1 MTDTINTPTTGEA
14 TATARSQK
22 RGKARGTGEALKNF
36 PTFWFVSMLVFAFL
50 YIPLLFVVGYSFNA
64 NRVVTVW
71 TGFTFDWYA
80 DVLQNRD
87 IQRALWNSLR
97 VATVATIASVIFAI
111 GLAIGLLRMARLGK
125 TFAWGLIGAP
135 LIIPEIVFAIGSLAL
150 FVQLGLELGIPAI
163 TLAHTAFCIPF
174 ALLPIR
180 ARLQGVDM
188 AVYEAAADLGANE
201 WTIFRRITLPL
212 LAPGIVAGALLA
224 FIISLDDFIVSYFL
238 AGPGGTTLPVYIFGM
253 IRNAITPGVNALS
266 TLLLLATVILV
277 TVSFLISRR
286 KG

>member
-1 MTDTINTPTTGEA
+1 VT
-14 TATARSQK
+14 RRQ
-22 RGKARGTGEALKNF
+22 RGTGEALKDF
-36 PTFWFVSMLVFAFL
+36 PSFAVISMLVFAFL
-50 YIPLLFVVGYSFNA
+50 YIPLVFVVGYSFNA

-71 TGFTFDWYA
+71 TGFTFDWYFE
-80 DVLQNRD
+80 VLQNRD

-97 VATVATIASVIFAI
+97 VATIATLVSVLFAI
-111 GLAIGLLRMARLGK
+111 GLAIGLLRMARAGK

-150 FVQLGLELGIPAI
+150 FVQLGLDLGLNAI
-163 TLAHTAFCIPF
+163 TLAHIAFCIPF

-180 ARLQGVDM
+180 ARLQSVDTSI
-188 AVYEAAADLGANE
+188 YEAAADLGANE

-212 LAPGIVAGALLA
+212 LAPGVVAGALLA

-238 AGPGGTTLPVYIFGM
+238 SGPGGTTLPVYIFGM

-266 TLLLLATVILV
+266 TLLLAATVILV
-277 TVSFLISRR
+277 TASFLIARR